1 MEVEVSRDNLCINKL
16 VCEKKELVFVEED
29 MIVPD
34 SKPDILNTINLNGN
48 VCIYKKEVMEDKVKI
63 DGDINTYIMYLP
75 DSKEDNLRGLTA
87 NLSFSQAIAV
97 PGCREGMRAI
107 TCVTIKDMECKV
119 LNGRKI
125 NIKVGLEVN
134 IKLYSS
140 NEEFI
145 EKMLKDSNYYIK
157 YENNNNLV
165 SKIIKNTFNYTKKE
179 KKEVMPVVVNTEVNE
194 PVVYIYN
201 SHQLENYSSNK
212 YEPYNITPNVIMASH
227 ILKEL
232 LSREGLEAIVEENSI
247 VDYMNLNNY
256 SFGYSYVAS
265 RVFLEEKIKTYPSL
279 EFFIDLHRDSALKK
293 YTTTT
298 INNKNYAKVLF
309 VVGLEHANYKENL
322 NTANKINAIIKSKYP
337 TLSRGVITKKGKN
350 VNGKY
355 NQDVSS
361 NAVLIE
367 VGAYENTIDEVYN
380 TLEVLAPIIK
390 EYLYGK

>member
-1 MEVEVSRDNLCINKL
+1 MVIYNKFGDT
-16 VCEKKELVFVEED
+16 VFKRKRRYE
-29 MIVPD
+29 
-34 SKPDILNTINLNGN
+34 
-48 VCIYKKEVMEDKVKI
+48 
-63 DGDINTYIMYLP
+63 
-75 DSKEDNLRGLTA
+75 
-87 NLSFSQAIAV
+87 
-97 PGCREGMRAI
+97 
-107 TCVTIKDMECKV
+107 KV
-119 LNGRKI
+119 LYVIYIVIILYIIFGI
-125 NIKVGLEVN
+125 NVN

-265 RVFLEEKIKTYPSL
+265 RVFLDEKIKTYPSL
-279 EFFIDLHRDSALKK
+279 EFFIDLHRDSTLKK

>member
-1 MEVEVSRDNLCINKL
+1 MFKRKRRYE
-16 VCEKKELVFVEED
+16 
-29 MIVPD
+29 
-34 SKPDILNTINLNGN
+34 
-48 VCIYKKEVMEDKVKI
+48 
-63 DGDINTYIMYLP
+63 
-75 DSKEDNLRGLTA
+75 
-87 NLSFSQAIAV
+87 
-97 PGCREGMRAI
+97 
-107 TCVTIKDMECKV
+107 KV
-119 LNGRKI
+119 LYVIYIVIILYIIFGI
-125 NIKVGLEVN
+125 NVN

-265 RVFLEEKIKTYPSL
+265 RVFLDEKIKTYPSL
-279 EFFIDLHRDSALKK
+279 EIFIDLHRDSALKK

>member
-1 MEVEVSRDNLCINKL
+1 MVIYNKFGDT
-16 VCEKKELVFVEED
+16 VFKRKRRYE
-29 MIVPD
+29 
-34 SKPDILNTINLNGN
+34 
-48 VCIYKKEVMEDKVKI
+48 
-63 DGDINTYIMYLP
+63 
-75 DSKEDNLRGLTA
+75 
-87 NLSFSQAIAV
+87 
-97 PGCREGMRAI
+97 
-107 TCVTIKDMECKV
+107 KV
-119 LNGRKI
+119 LYVIYIVIILYIIFGI
-125 NIKVGLEVN
+125 NVN

-265 RVFLEEKIKTYPSL
+265 RVFLDEKIKTYPSL

-390 EYLYGK
+390 ECLYGK

>member
-1 MEVEVSRDNLCINKL
+1 MVIYNKFGDT
-16 VCEKKELVFVEED
+16 VFKRKRRYE
-29 MIVPD
+29 
-34 SKPDILNTINLNGN
+34 
-48 VCIYKKEVMEDKVKI
+48 
-63 DGDINTYIMYLP
+63 
-75 DSKEDNLRGLTA
+75 
-87 NLSFSQAIAV
+87 
-97 PGCREGMRAI
+97 
-107 TCVTIKDMECKV
+107 KV
-119 LNGRKI
+119 LYVIYIVIILYIIFGI
-125 NIKVGLEVN
+125 NVN

-179 KKEVMPVVVNTEVNE
+179 KKEVTPVVVNTEVNE

-265 RVFLEEKIKTYPSL
+265 RVFLDEKIKTYPSL
-279 EFFIDLHRDSALKK
+279 EFFIESAL
-293 YTTTT
+293 T
-298 INNKNYAKVLF
+298 
-309 VVGLEHANYKENL
+309 
-322 NTANKINAIIKSKYP
+322 
-337 TLSRGVITKKGKN
+337 
-350 VNGKY
+350 
-355 NQDVSS
+355 Q
-361 NAVLIE
+361 
-367 VGAYENTIDEVYN
+367 
-380 TLEVLAPIIK
+380 
-390 EYLYGK
+390 